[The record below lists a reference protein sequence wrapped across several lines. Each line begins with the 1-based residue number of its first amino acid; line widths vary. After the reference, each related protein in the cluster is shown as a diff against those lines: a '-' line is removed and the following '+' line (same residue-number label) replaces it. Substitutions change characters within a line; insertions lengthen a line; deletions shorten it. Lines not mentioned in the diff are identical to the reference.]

1 MTVGIAAMAEKETRD
16 SNVVVA
22 ADRMVTAMRE
32 SPIEYEHP
40 STKLTRIEHTASDVQ
55 VLTVAAG
62 SVSLADELVHKI
74 ESSLRQREDSSGVR
88 EVADLAAK
96 CYNDIIRE
104 TINSQLLVPLGL
116 EFEDLRKQR
125 KFQEDFVKSLM
136 SDVQEYRNTINRNL
150 NVLLAGIGPN
160 GAQLYEIMAGDVT
173 AHNSIGYATV
183 GSGENPAASEFVR
196 TKYSVDCSLD
206 EAVSTV
212 VAAKMRAEDAQGVG
226 EGLDI
231 GIASLNEISIAGDG
245 TKEELRSRQKEIRS
259 KQRKIKEDV
268 LATRRVD
275 WVTNR

>member
-1 MTVGIAAMAEKETRD
+1 M
-16 SNVVVA
+16 
-22 ADRMVTAMRE
+22 
-32 SPIEYEHP
+32 
-40 STKLTRIEHTASDVQ
+40 
-55 VLTVAAG
+55 
-62 SVSLADELVHKI
+62 ADELIHKI
-74 ESSLRQREDSSGVR
+74 ETSLPQLENSPGVR
-88 EVADLAAK
+88 GVADLAAQ
-96 CYNDIIRE
+96 CYNNIIRE

-136 SDVQEYRNTINRNL
+136 GDVQEYRNTINRNL
-150 NVLLAGIGPN
+150 NVLLAGIGPK

-173 AHNSIGYATV
+173 SHNSIGYATV
-183 GSGENPAASEFVR
+183 GSGENPAASEFIR

-231 GIASLNEISIAGDG
+231 GIASSDDVNIAGREV
-245 TKEELRSRQKEIRS
+245 KEELRSRQKEIRE

-268 LATRRVD
+268 LNTRSIE
-275 WVTNR
+275 WVTDR